1 MNHQSSQ
8 FEMRNHHGL
17 TLSPMTFLFGHSLK
31 TLVKKCGSMG
41 SSLAPHETKPRLT
54 PAVVEQ
60 MW

>member
-1 MNHQSSQ
+1 
-8 FEMRNHHGL
+8 MRNHYGL

-41 SSLAPHETKPRLT
+41 SNLAPHETKPRLT